1 MKKTYTDIGIAPQNP
16 GSGLLLRGLEFGPVQ
31 PYGLIRA
38 QAKPFPQNDHGGI
51 NVPIADPATVALD
64 DSVRERKLM
73 PLSAGVALLA
83 VSII

>member
-1 MKKTYTDIGIAPQNP
+1 VTSSHPFKGGLPLSLKKTYTDIGIAPQNP

-51 NVPIADPATVALD
+51 KVC
-64 DSVRERKLM
+64 SSK
-73 PLSAGVALLA
+73 
-83 VSII
+83 